1 MTRAPTS
8 DAMAP
13 AGRRDMVGRAFDP
26 SSDMAAMVDLI
37 AEVNTFDRVDWI
49 PTVEQLEVDWA
60 PRPGFDPP
68 RDTRL
73 VEEAGRPVGA
83 AQHTWRQRDRH
94 VVHSIEVWV
103 RPAARRRGIGRR
115 LLDWAESRAREAVG
129 AGAGGSRDLPHV
141 LSMDT
146 GVHVPAGMAFAEASG
161 YVPVRYFFVMH
172 RDLGQPI
179 DDVPMPQGLET
190 RPVTPDQHRRIWDA
204 DEEAFRDHWE
214 ASVRGEAD
222 FVRFFDNPDIDTS
235 MWQVAWDGDEVAGSV
250 VNGIYPGENAALGV
264 EIGWLDHVSVR
275 RPWRGRG
282 LAGALIARSLRVL
295 RDRGMAFAAL
305 GVDAENPTG
314 ALAVYERQGFKVHQ
328 TFARL
333 RKPL

>member
-13 AGRRDMVGRAFDP
+13 AGRSDMVGRAFDP

-103 RPAARRRGIGRR
+103 RPAARRRGIGGR

-146 GVHVPAGMAFAEASG
+146 GVHVPAAMAFAEASG